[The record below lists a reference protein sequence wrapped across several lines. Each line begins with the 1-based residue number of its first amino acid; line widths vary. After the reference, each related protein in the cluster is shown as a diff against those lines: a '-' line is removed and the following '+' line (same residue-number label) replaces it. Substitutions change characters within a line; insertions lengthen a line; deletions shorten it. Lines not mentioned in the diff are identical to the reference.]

1 MRPRIRPPCCG
12 SSSSRIGSKNRSSA
26 CRRSEPMDR
35 WTRLEHVYH
44 GARELS
50 GDSREQFLDE
60 QCGSDHDLRRQVE
73 ELLAQDAA
81 PDSFFNRPAVD
92 VAAVWPTMP
101 PALKLTGRRVGPYEV
116 LDAIGSGGMGEVY
129 RARDTKLQRDV
140 ALKVLPPPL
149 RSDPDRLSRFAR
161 EARSLAAL
169 NHPNIAAIYGFE
181 EADDVQAL
189 ALELVEGPT
198 LADRIGAGPLPLDE
212 VLSIARQIVAALDA
226 AHGQGIVHRD
236 LKPANIK
243 VRSDGMVKVLDFG
256 LAKAVAPDVLG
267 SGDAVTS
274 PTMTSPALT
283 RMGVLLGTAAY
294 MSPEQAKGR
303 PVDTRTDVWAFG
315 CVLYEMLTGKRAFAG
330 EDVSDTLAVVLRG
343 EPDWNALPPGLPA
356 SVRTVLEGALT
367 KDRTACIADMSTARF
382 LLAEP
387 RITATAAQ
395 ALTKEP
401 LRGRGAVFAAA
412 IAALVAVGGIAAWRF
427 TAPNTSST
435 ARVVRFSVEL
445 DEGQQFTNPGRQLL
459 ALSPD
464 GTQLV
469 YVANRRLY
477 LRS

>member
-50 GDSREQFLDE
+50 GDSRGQFLDE

-343 EPDWNALPPGLPA
+343 EPDWTALPTKLP
-356 SVRTVLEGALT
+356 SPIRTLLAGCLT
-367 KDRTACIADMSTARF
+367 KDRKACIADVSAVRF
-382 LLAEP
+382 LMSE
-387 RITATAAQ
+387 RGNTAP
-395 ALTKEP
+395 ALDRPATQPPWKRAV
-401 LRGRGAVFAAA
+401 LVSAMAFVGA
-412 IAALVAVGGIAAWRF
+412 VAVGIVAWSLKPSRAIAL
-427 TAPNTSST
+427 P
-435 ARVVRFSVEL
+435 VVRFSL
-445 DEGQQFTNPGRQLL
+445 PLLGDRMFTNGGRQLL
-459 ALSPD
+459 AISPD
-464 GTQLV
+464 GTRVV
-469 YVANRRLY
+469 YVADRRLY
-477 LRS
+477 L